1 MSQTPG
7 SNDAFNDSLNF
18 VKKLWGGM
26 HVPGMGGNSGSPV
39 GNLGNMQTLQGMAL
53 PSMSV
58 EDLDKRIQD
67 LKTVETWLNVNM
79 TMLRSTIQALEVQR
93 ATIATLHSLSST
105 MADTMKGMGAGAA
118 NNPFASYMAQANAG
132 AETEPPADAA
142 APAATVEAG
151 SESSSDATKTEKA
164 TEVSPLISQ
173 SAAWWSGVQEQFKQ
187 ALGTALE
194 KSAAN
199 YDAIKSVSETVAKNS
214 ASQFKAAA
222 KPKAPAKASPK
233 TPAKVA
239 TRAAKT
245 TKAATKTPAKAV
257 RKAPVGSAAKA
268 KTVAAPVRRAAK

>member
-1 MSQTPG
+1 MGKTGGIQL
-7 SNDAFNDSLNF
+7 FSLFLQVWPWPN
-18 VKKLWGGM
+18 VYLTRS
-26 HVPGMGGNSGSPV
+26 VSGR
-39 GNLGNMQTLQGMAL
+39 L
-53 PSMSV
+53 P
-58 EDLDKRIQD
+58 
-67 LKTVETWLNVNM
+67 TN
-79 TMLRSTIQALEVQR
+79 
-93 ATIATLHSLSST
+93 
-105 MADTMKGMGAGAA
+105 
-118 NNPFASYMAQANAG
+118 
-132 AETEPPADAA
+132 
-142 APAATVEAG
+142 
-151 SESSSDATKTEKA
+151 TKTEKA

-222 KPKAPAKASPK
+222 KPKAPAKASSK
-233 TPAKVA
+233 APAKVA

-245 TKAATKTPAKAV
+245 AKAATKTPAKAA

>member
-1 MSQTPG
+1 
-7 SNDAFNDSLNF
+7 
-18 VKKLWGGM
+18 
-26 HVPGMGGNSGSPV
+26 
-39 GNLGNMQTLQGMAL
+39 MAL

-142 APAATVEAG
+142 ASAAPVEAG

-233 TPAKVA
+233 APAKVA

-245 TKAATKTPAKAV
+245 TKAATKTPAKAA